1 MCDHYLIMS
10 SSYTDG
16 VRVALDVT
24 DSDLIC
30 EEHISGLIAEI
41 KKQCGEDI
49 PLSSHLIQT
58 ESSSWDSVVHYD
70 PFFSSVYVASS
81 LFDFIAK
88 VRESRILTGIDVAH
102 YILSKIPCTYLSLE
116 KLVYFSYADYLCG
129 HMKCLFDDRIFA
141 FTHGPVVQSV
151 YEAYKRSG
159 YRHVNRYD
167 DGDDGK
173 ISTTVREMPAA
184 SRILFAEDGV
194 DKICS
199 IDDTIRK
206 YDRLSSSEL
215 VSLTHR
221 AGSPWSNVD
230 STLPY
235 QVISDELIL
244 EHHHVDSIE

>member
-1 MCDHYLIMS
+1 MCDHYIIMS

-30 EEHISGLIAEI
+30 EEHIYGLIAEI

-58 ESSSWDSVVHYD
+58 ESSSWDSVVRYD

-102 YILSKIPCTYLSLE
+102 YILSKIPCTHLSLE
-116 KLVYFSYADYLCG
+116 KLVYFSYSDYLCG
-129 HMKCLFDDRIFA
+129 HMKCLFDDRIFD
-141 FTHGPVVQSV
+141 FTHGPVIQSV

-167 DGDDGK
+167 DGMMERFPRQYERCRLQVEFFSQK
-173 ISTTVREMPAA
+173 TVWTKYAP
-184 SRILFAEDGV
+184 S
-194 DKICS
+194 
-199 IDDTIRK
+199 TIRSGNTVVFLL
-206 YDRLSSSEL
+206 LSL
-215 VSLTHR
+215 
-221 AGSPWSNVD
+221 
-230 STLPY
+230 
-235 QVISDELIL
+235 
-244 EHHHVDSIE
+244 